1 MDNQQT
7 KTHWKR
13 LINPDYIGAYALNP
27 DEDLTVT
34 IDYVQREQIVG
45 ADGKKEE
52 CTVAHL
58 KGHKPLI
65 LNSTNSKSIH
75 KLYGPYIEDWSG
87 KQITLYASTTKA
99 FGDIVECLRIRP
111 SVAKHA
117 KQKITPDRLKRAI
130 ESIIAGQFTTERL
143 RAQFSLTADQEKQ
156 VNEAVRAAMEGN
168 HA

>member
-111 SVAKHA
+111 NVAKPA

>member
-1 MDNQQT
+1 MSEQT

-13 LINPDYIGAYALNP
+13 LVNPDYIGAYALNP

-34 IDYVQREQIVG
+34 IDYVQREQVMG

-65 LNSTNSKSIH
+65 LNITNSKSIN
-75 KLYGPYIEDWSG
+75 KLYGPYIEDWAG
-87 KQITLYASTTKA
+87 KKITLYASTTKA

-111 SVAKHA
+111 TVARPA
-117 KQKITPDRLKRAI
+117 KQRISADRLKKAI
-130 ESIIAGQFTTERL
+130 ASIVAGDYTTEKL
-143 RAQFSLTADQEKQ
+143 RAQFDLTEAQERE
-156 VNEAVRAAMEGN
+156 VAEAVRAAMEGKE